1 MSKPVSCVRGR
12 KHAVSCHRHVCVHRR
27 RQEFLWMNA
36 EPVWHKNIL
45 WLHIQRDWQR
55 YFVRTVSRVKHR
67 ISMKGEAAFWKQAL
81 PCWTW
86 EAALQVTAKT
96 EPSTTSASERE
107 TGGLAACVCVSQLVC
122 LFYFLVCFLSVLR
135 GGVMERGVLSVLY
148 TKKIKLLM
156 AWVSS
161 NGTLSWVCVLCVC
174 VHQQSCIQSISY
186 SWLHYS
192 IQAWAFSLFSI
203 CSSLS
208 LSLHVGI
215 LRLLFPG
222 CRAAPVSPLRTNERS
237 TLLLWRPC
245 TSSHIY
251 HTKSLLWRWTQPH
264 LSADVGAFY
273 MQENLLLTE
282 VTKLLFFSFCTVM
295 DTFTVSTIQLSS
307 NVAGLFTQIMIKVV
321 LHCSYLNSI

>member
-12 KHAVSCHRHVCVHRR
+12 KHAVICHRHVCVHRR

-45 WLHIQRDWQR
+45 WLHIQRHWQR

-81 PCWTW
+81 PRWTW

-122 LFYFLVCFLSVLR
+122 LFYFLVCFLRVLR

-156 AWVSS
+156 AWISS
-161 NGTLSWVCVLCVC
+161 NGTLSWVCVFYVCVC
-174 VHQQSCIQSISY
+174 INKAAFKASLIHGCIT
-186 SWLHYS
+186 
-192 IQAWAFSLFSI
+192 AFRSG
-203 CSSLS
+203 LS
-208 LSLHVGI
+208 LSF
-215 LRLLFPG
+215 LF
-222 CRAAPVSPLRTNERS
+222 AAPSLCPYMWASCAFCFQAAELRPSAPCVPMKDPLCFCGVPAPHPTSITPNHCCEGEHSLIFLLMWEHFTCRRT
-237 TLLLWRPC
+237 C
-245 TSSHIY
+245 Y
-251 HTKSLLWRWTQPH
+251 
-264 LSADVGAFY
+264 
-273 MQENLLLTE
+273 
-282 VTKLLFFSFCTVM
+282 
-295 DTFTVSTIQLSS
+295 
-307 NVAGLFTQIMIKVV
+307 
-321 LHCSYLNSI
+321 

>member
-12 KHAVSCHRHVCVHRR
+12 KHAVICHRHVCVHRR

-36 EPVWHKNIL
+36 EPGWHKNIL
-45 WLHIQRDWQR
+45 WLHIQRHWQR

-122 LFYFLVCFLSVLR
+122 LFYFLVCFLRVLR

-161 NGTLSWVCVLCVC
+161 NGTLSWVCVFYVCVC
-174 VHQQSCIQSISY
+174 ASTKLHSKHLLFMAALQHSGLGFLSLFYLQLPLSVLTCGHLAPSVSRLQSCARQPPAYQWKIHSASV
-186 SWLHYS
+186 
-192 IQAWAFSLFSI
+192 A
-203 CSSLS
+203 
-208 LSLHVGI
+208 SLHLI
-215 LRLLFPG
+215 
-222 CRAAPVSPLRTNERS
+222 
-237 TLLLWRPC
+237 
-245 TSSHIY
+245 
-251 HTKSLLWRWTQPH
+251 PH
-264 LSADVGAFY
+264 LSHQITAVKVNTAS
-273 MQENLLLTE
+273 
-282 VTKLLFFSFCTVM
+282 SFCWCG
-295 DTFTVSTIQLSS
+295 SILH
-307 NVAGLFTQIMIKVV
+307 AGELVINWGHKASIFFLFAQ
-321 LHCSYLNSI
+321 

>member
-1 MSKPVSCVRGR
+1 MF
-12 KHAVSCHRHVCVHRR
+12 VCTEGDESFCEWTLSRCDTETFCNCTFR
-27 RQEFLWMNA
+27 E
-36 EPVWHKNIL
+36 
-45 WLHIQRDWQR
+45 
-55 YFVRTVSRVKHR
+55 TVSRLKHR

-81 PCWTW
+81 PRWTW

-107 TGGLAACVCVSQLVC
+107 TGGLAACVCVSQLVFC
-122 LFYFLVCFLSVLR
+122 FLVCFLRVLR
-135 GGVMERGVLSVLY
+135 GSVMERGVLSALY

-192 IQAWAFSLFSI
+192 IQGF
-203 CSSLS
+203 LS
-208 LSLHVGI
+208 LSFLFAAPCLCPYMWASIH

-222 CRAAPVSPLRTNERS
+222 CRAAPVSRLCTNERS

-245 TSSHIY
+245 TSSHIH
-251 HTKSLLWRWTQPH
+251 HTKSLLWRWTQPQ

-307 NVAGLFTQIMIKVV
+307 NVAGLFTQIMMKVV
-321 LHCSYLNSI
+321 LHCSYLSSI